1 MHGGMTQRIIARQQ
15 NQTQSAGDR
24 EENRPNSTRLVEFTL
39 VRHQL
44 TGVPQPSLRQKREIE
59 EDDGNHA
66 TGDKQRFQALRANIG
81 NISVS
86 PGVSIRPLV
95 QMSDVQGDMIN
106 HGLTTTYAM
115 VCPRSILG

>member
-15 NQTQSAGDR
+15 NQTQGAGDR

-44 TGVPQPSLRQKREIE
+44 TGVSQPSLRQKREIE

-86 PGVSIRPLV
+86 PGLASV
-95 QMSDVQGDMIN
+95 
-106 HGLTTTYAM
+106 HWYK
-115 VCPRSILG
+115 CPR